1 MTSKLID
8 AHNRIHKD
16 LRISITDRC
25 NFRCTYC
32 MPEEGLEWTPR
43 EDLLTFEEIERLAS
57 LLVTR
62 FGVESIRL
70 TGGEPTVRANLA
82 DLINRLSQLPIDL
95 SMTTNGVTLP
105 LMAEKLRAAGL
116 NRINIS
122 LDSLD
127 RDRFK
132 DLTRR
137 DNLEQVLEGIEA
149 AKAAGFDPVK
159 INMVVMKGINDDE
172 ILDFV
177 EFGREKRVTVRFIEF
192 MPLDADEEWSN
203 DRVMSLTDILKL
215 ISAHHE
221 IVPMQ
226 RGNAPAARWKYTD
239 GAGEIG
245 VIATVTEAFCE
256 SCDRIR
262 LTADGKF
269 RNCLF
274 ALKDYDM
281 RNLLRNGATDDDI
294 ANLFVSGVQE
304 KWAGHQI
311 GKSVFIRP
319 SKSMSQIGG

>member
-1 MTSKLID
+1 MVNLPHFCLRFHSGHGRSGYTAELKVQNLV
-8 AHNRIHKD
+8 RVREVTGGGRPD
-16 LRISITDRC
+16 LVHR
-25 NFRCTYC
+25 
-32 MPEEGLEWTPR
+32 GLE
-43 EDLLTFEEIERLAS
+43 
-57 LLVTR
+57 
-62 FGVESIRL
+62 
-70 TGGEPTVRANLA
+70 
-82 DLINRLSQLPIDL
+82 
-95 SMTTNGVTLP
+95 
-105 LMAEKLRAAGL
+105 AA
-116 NRINIS
+116 RS
-122 LDSLD
+122 
-127 RDRFK
+127 
-132 DLTRR
+132 
-137 DNLEQVLEGIEA
+137 
-149 AKAAGFDPVK
+149 AGFERIK
-159 INMVVMKGINDDE
+159 INMVVIPGVNDDE
-172 ILDFV
+172 VADFAELAV
-177 EFGREKRVTVRFIEF
+177 EHPWTIRFIEF

-203 DRVMSLTDILKL
+203 DRVMSLTEILKL

>member
-1 MTSKLID
+1 
-8 AHNRIHKD
+8 
-16 LRISITDRC
+16 
-25 NFRCTYC
+25 

-192 MPLDADEEWSN
+192 MPLDADEEL
-203 DRVMSLTDILKL
+203 SLIH
-215 ISAHHE
+215 I
-221 IVPMQ
+221 
-226 RGNAPAARWKYTD
+226 
-239 GAGEIG
+239 
-245 VIATVTEAFCE
+245 
-256 SCDRIR
+256 
-262 LTADGKF
+262 
-269 RNCLF
+269 
-274 ALKDYDM
+274 
-281 RNLLRNGATDDDI
+281 
-294 ANLFVSGVQE
+294 
-304 KWAGHQI
+304 
-311 GKSVFIRP
+311 
-319 SKSMSQIGG
+319 

>member
-8 AHNRIHKD
+8 THNRIHKD

-70 TGGEPTVRANLA
+70 TGGEPTVRANLP
-82 DLINRLSQLPIDL
+82 DLINRLSQLPVDL

-137 DNLEQVLEGIEA
+137 DNLQQVLEGIEA

-203 DRVMSLTDILKL
+203 DRVMSLTEILKL

-226 RGNAPAARWKYTD
+226 RGLSL
-239 GAGEIG
+239 IH
-245 VIATVTEAFCE
+245 I
-256 SCDRIR
+256 
-262 LTADGKF
+262 
-269 RNCLF
+269 
-274 ALKDYDM
+274 
-281 RNLLRNGATDDDI
+281 
-294 ANLFVSGVQE
+294 
-304 KWAGHQI
+304 
-311 GKSVFIRP
+311 
-319 SKSMSQIGG
+319 

>member
-8 AHNRIHKD
+8 THNRIHKD

-43 EDLLTFEEIERLAS
+43 EDLLSFEEIERLAS

-137 DNLEQVLEGIEA
+137 DNLQQVLEGIEA

-203 DRVMSLTDILKL
+203 DRVMSLTEILKL

-269 RNCLF
+269 RN
-274 ALKDYDM
+274 
-281 RNLLRNGATDDDI
+281 
-294 ANLFVSGVQE
+294 
-304 KWAGHQI
+304 
-311 GKSVFIRP
+311 
-319 SKSMSQIGG
+319 

>member
-1 MTSKLID
+1 
-8 AHNRIHKD
+8 
-16 LRISITDRC
+16 
-25 NFRCTYC
+25 
-32 MPEEGLEWTPR
+32 
-43 EDLLTFEEIERLAS
+43 
-57 LLVTR
+57 
-62 FGVESIRL
+62 
-70 TGGEPTVRANLA
+70 
-82 DLINRLSQLPIDL
+82 
-95 SMTTNGVTLP
+95 
-105 LMAEKLRAAGL
+105 
-116 NRINIS
+116 
-122 LDSLD
+122 
-127 RDRFK
+127 
-132 DLTRR
+132 
-137 DNLEQVLEGIEA
+137 
-149 AKAAGFDPVK
+149 
-159 INMVVMKGINDDE
+159 MVVMKGINDDE

-203 DRVMSLTDILKL
+203 DRVMSLTEILKL
-215 ISAHHE
+215 ISSHHE
-221 IVPMQ
+221 IIPLQ
-226 RGNAPAARWKYTD
+226 RGNAPAARWKYAD

-245 VIATVTEAFCE
+245 VIATVTEAFCD

>member
-1 MTSKLID
+1 
-8 AHNRIHKD
+8 
-16 LRISITDRC
+16 
-25 NFRCTYC
+25 
-32 MPEEGLEWTPR
+32 MPEDGLEWTPR
-43 EDLLTFEEIERLAS
+43 EELLTYEEIERLS
-57 LLVTR
+57 NLLVTR

-70 TGGEPTVRANLA
+70 TGGEPTVRANLS
-82 DLINRLSQLPIDL
+82 DLVTRLSKLNVDL
-95 SMTTNGVTLP
+95 SMTTNGATLS
-105 LMAEKLRAAGL
+105 LAANRLKEAGL
-116 NRINIS
+116 KRINIS
-122 LDSLD
+122 LDSLQ
-127 RDRFK
+127 RERFAE
-132 DLTRR
+132 LTRR
-137 DNLEQVLEGIEA
+137 DNLEQVLEGISTA
-149 AKAAGFDPVK
+149 NQVGFDPVK

-177 EFGREKRVTVRFIEF
+177 EFGREKSVTVRFIEF

-203 DRVMSLTDILKL
+203 DSVMSLTEILEL
-215 ISAHHE
+215 ISSHHE
-221 IVPMQ
+221 IVPLQ
-226 RGNAPAARWKYTD
+226 RGNAPAARWKYAD